1 MNVSQRTAWTAVTE
15 LERLGY
21 LIVVRR
27 DVERR
32 PVRVDLDHRAVAAR
46 RHERAFERAERD
58 AAAEK
63 QGSAL
68 GRLARQVADRARDLF
83 HLREDEARE
92 DEAER
97 RAAHPREPLDRR

>member
-1 MNVSQRTAWTAVTE
+1 MA
-15 LERLGY
+15 
-21 LIVVRR
+21 
-27 DVERR
+27 
-32 PVRVDLDHRAVAAR
+32 RAVLRSGGEWQNVVSECDPEEAEESTADR
-46 RHERAFERAERD
+46 LEDWRHAERD
-58 AAAEK
+58 AAAQK
-63 QGSAL
+63 QSSGL

>member
-1 MNVSQRTAWTAVTE
+1 VVSERDPVEAEESTADRLEDWRT
-15 LERLGY
+15 
-21 LIVVRR
+21 
-27 DVERR
+27 
-32 PVRVDLDHRAVAAR
+32 
-46 RHERAFERAERD
+46 AERD
-58 AAAEK
+58 AAAQK

-97 RAAHPREPLDRR
+97 RAADPGEPLDDR

>member
-1 MNVSQRTAWTAVTE
+1 MVSERDPEEAEESTADR
-15 LERLGY
+15 LEDWRN
-21 LIVVRR
+21 
-27 DVERR
+27 
-32 PVRVDLDHRAVAAR
+32 
-46 RHERAFERAERD
+46 AERD
-58 AAAEK
+58 AAAQS

-97 RAAHPREPLDRR
+97 QTADPGEPSDRR

>member
-1 MNVSQRTAWTAVTE
+1 VVSEQDPEEAEESTADR
-15 LERLGY
+15 LEDWR
-21 LIVVRR
+21 
-27 DVERR
+27 E
-32 PVRVDLDHRAVAAR
+32 
-46 RHERAFERAERD
+46 AERD
-58 AAAEK
+58 AATQE

-97 RAAHPREPLDRR
+97 RAARPGEPPDRR